1 MSIKFLLTGFLR
13 VIVPLTTTTYASL
26 KSQKSDL
33 SIDVLNLIC
42 LLGLYL
48 FPALP
53 DWPWTST
60 HVLVINLDTLT
71 DVVFVIFVIPLLY
84 GVKTILSH
92 Q

>member
-13 VIVPLTTTTYASL
+13 VIVPLTTTIYASL

-48 FPALP
+48 SPALP
-53 DWPWTST
+53 DWPWTPT
-60 HVLVINLDTLT
+60 HVLVVNLDPLP

-84 GVKTILSH
+84 GVKTVLSH